1 MFWGRSRWREK
12 NLRYVIK
19 EKRKQK
25 KYNIIDQGQAIFSLK
40 PKSQKL
46 RLSLLTLKPNRKLAR
61 TCTTSRQILSTTP
74 Q

>member
-25 KYNIIDQGQAIFSLK
+25 KYNIID
-40 PKSQKL
+40 
-46 RLSLLTLKPNRKLAR
+46 
-61 TCTTSRQILSTTP
+61 
-74 Q
+74 